1 MTLAESG
8 TLEADVNFLYLC
20 TLVCREELRQFDS
33 FSTDVEITKT
43 LNMDYIIR
51 GLSQYFFPVNSLS
64 KQKCAIRLGMKKPPS
79 LTVILYVARLIDLNE
94 YLESFPGA
102 TLTDNIV
109 VTELN

>member
-1 MTLAESG
+1 MTLAASG

-51 GLSQYFFPVNSLS
+51 GLS
-64 KQKCAIRLGMKKPPS
+64 K
-79 LTVILYVARLIDLNE
+79 
-94 YLESFPGA
+94 
-102 TLTDNIV
+102 
-109 VTELN
+109 